1 MLKEELQPMK
11 RQIPLQE
18 GWYHIPDSPSEKG
31 YLIGTRC
38 LDCNEEFFPRR
49 IYCAACT
56 SSNVE
61 EKALSTRGK
70 IDTFTISRL
79 TPPGSIMEAP
89 YVLAK
94 VELPE
99 GPLVTT
105 VITDCDPE
113 KVDIGMEVELVI
125 QKVKEDDEGNDVM
138 AYVFKP
144 VGGLQ

>member
-1 MLKEELQPMK
+1 MK
-11 RQIPLQE
+11 SQVPLQE
-18 GWYHIPDSPSEKG
+18 GWYHIPGSPAEKG

-38 LDCNEEFFPRR
+38 RDCGEEFFPKRV
-49 IYCAACT
+49 YCAACT

-79 TPPGSIMEAP
+79 TPPGSVMQAP

-99 GPLVTT
+99 GLLVTT
-105 VITDCDPE
+105 VITGCDPE
-113 KVDIGMEVELVI
+113 KVAIGMEVDLLIE
-125 QKVKEDDEGNDVM
+125 KVKEDDAGNEVM

-144 VGGLQ
+144 A